1 MPRALRTYSVQGIRA
16 LGGFRNERKVFDW
29 DGLELELD
37 ATQYD
42 WGTLYELEVETVRNA
57 R

>member
-1 MPRALRTYSVQGIRA
+1 MQGIRA